1 MKEFWRL
8 LFAPCSE
15 ISRHTSMH
23 LDQEL
28 PWAHR
33 VAIGLHYCYCKA
45 CRRYRRQIRFI
56 REAFR
61 ALVDKA
67 PPADALADLS
77 LPPDARERIKHAIRQ
92 R

>member
-1 MKEFWRL
+1 MRL
-8 LFAPCSE
+8 D
-15 ISRHTSMH
+15 R
-23 LDQEL
+23 EL
-28 PWAHR
+28 PRAHR
-33 VAIGLHYCYCKA
+33 VAIGFHYWYCKA

-61 ALVDKA
+61 ALVDET
-67 PPADALADLS
+67 PPADALADVS